1 MLGVPVGSGVVTAD
15 DAAHAVLV
23 GVVTGRR
30 VTEVPAGVGCALLG
44 VPVAVVEPPVDSSAC
59 PHAAAAQAGPPSS
72 QEHVRVGPSHQV
84 SPVRY
89 TVPVS
94 AK

>member
-1 MLGVPVGSGVVTAD
+1 MLGVPVGSGVTSD
-15 DAAHAVLV
+15 DATHAVPV
-23 GVVTGRR
+23 GVVAGRT
-30 VTEVPAGVGCALLG
+30 VTEVPAGVGRAVLRM
-44 VPVAVVEPPVDSSAC
+44 PVAVVDSPVDSSIC

-72 QEHVRVGPSHQV
+72 HEHVRVGPSHQL

-89 TVPVS
+89 NVPVS